1 MNKRILIWIIVCLN
15 GVEYAQAQWTK
26 QDSLWLQNILSG
38 KEKLKL
44 NEETLKAIESG
55 SLINSDSKPSGTMRM
70 APKSDLPI
78 SKDFSNYIQRNDTT
92 HRKVALK
99 DLPPQVFW
107 RYNPPIKIKAVP
119 AFENIPIYHF
129 ASAMATFSLADLTS
143 HKKHV
148 HDRNVKRDGTW
159 KEYDNLPTPDVI
171 SKRRAYLNQHPEAD
185 LHPQTSLQAQTAK
198 KDSIGIKDN
207 SIIIKNDTL
216 FAKMDSLLTKKDS
229 LLAKEKVIPTHKDS
243 IYHKKGAI
251 FIKKNFLLN
260 K

>member
-55 SLINSDSKPSGTMRM
+55 SLINSDPKPSGTMRM

-107 RYNPPIKIKAVP
+107 RYNPPIKIKAVS

-171 SKRRAYLNQHPEAD
+171 SKHRAYLNQHPEAD
-185 LHPQTSLQAQTAK
+185 IHPQTSLQTQTVK
-198 KDSIGIKDN
+198 KDTTNIKDN
-207 SIIIKNDTL
+207 SAFTKNDTL
-216 FAKMDSLLTKKDS
+216 FAKTDS
-229 LLAKEKVIPTHKDS
+229 LLAKKKAILTPRDS
-243 IYHKKGAI
+243 VSSKKRAS
-251 FIKKNFLLN
+251 FIKKNLLLN